1 MRNTKM
7 TYSVLIFLFFSL
19 TVDAQK
25 FYIETGFGSAFF
37 EDYRNRSG
45 KENIL
50 DDSYSRPKRPFMET
64 GFRFNLYKERV
75 HLNLGAGYHTYEIN
89 TAFSVGD
96 TKIPTTYNLS
106 YVSSKLGIHLAV
118 IKWNNLKFLIHSHVS
133 QDWFTAGTNKYNGT
147 VLEIYKDRS
156 LDRTLLRIHRGI
168 ALEYRISDAISTY
181 MNYNFAN
188 SLVEQNEDSR
198 EGESYSFE
206 TKSISVGI
214 LLNIQDG

>member
-1 MRNTKM
+1 MRNRPM
-7 TYSVLIFLFFSL
+7 THSVLIFLFFSL
-19 TVDAQK
+19 TVDAQE

-50 DDSYSRPKRPFMET
+50 DDRYSRPKRPFIET

-89 TAFSVGD
+89 TDFSVGD
-96 TKIPTTYNLS
+96 TKVPTSYNLS
-106 YVSSKLGIHLAV
+106 YASSKLGIQLTV
-118 IKWNNLKFLIHSHVS
+118 LKWRDVKLQVHSHVS
-133 QDWFTAGTNKYNGT
+133 HDWLTEGT
-147 VLEIYKDRS
+147 VKYDGTFLDIYKNRS
-156 LDRTLLRIHRGI
+156 LDRTLLRIHKGI

-181 MNYNFAN
+181 LNYNFAN

-206 TKSISVGI
+206 TKSISVG
-214 LLNIQDG
+214 LLFNINHA